1 MGSSSYKGM
10 DTYNR
15 IITEARAT
23 GKPIGPQFH
32 KHDLQR
38 KLWEKQQGLLTQ
50 TREPKSVVVT
60 SSPSNAPSMT
70 KEALKAKVIARVSVP
85 REPSLREKYQAEQ
98 IKKIADGYKVPETY
112 TRSGNGL

>member
-15 IITEARAT
+15 IITDARAT

-38 KLWEKQQGLLTQ
+38 KLWEKQQGILIQ
-50 TREPKSVVVT
+50 TREAKAVVV
-60 SSPSNAPSMT
+60 SSPSNSMT

-98 IKKIADGYKVPETY
+98 IKKIADGYKVEEKY
-112 TRSGNGL
+112 TRTGNGL

>member
-1 MGSSSYKGM
+1 MGSSNFKGM

-32 KHDLQR
+32 KLDLQR

-50 TREPKSVVVT
+50 TREPKSVVV
-60 SSPSNAPSMT
+60 SSPSNST
-70 KEALKAKVIARVSVP
+70 TREALKAKVVARVSVP

-98 IKKIADGYKVPETY
+98 IKKIADGYKVEEKIQY
-112 TRSGNGL
+112 VSRGNGL